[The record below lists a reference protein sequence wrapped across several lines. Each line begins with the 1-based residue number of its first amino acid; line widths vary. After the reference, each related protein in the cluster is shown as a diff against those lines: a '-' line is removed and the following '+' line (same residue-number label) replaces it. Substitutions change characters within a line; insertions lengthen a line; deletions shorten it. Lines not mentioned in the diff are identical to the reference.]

1 MDTCNQLDV
10 EPQVKAEVEKLLSE
24 LTQLLVGISI
34 MQVGARI
41 WFDERFE
48 SHV

>member
-10 EPQVKAEVEKLLSE
+10 EPQVKSEVERLLNE

-34 MQVGARI
+34 MQVGGSLTNRI
-41 WFDERFE
+41 
-48 SHV
+48 